1 MEKTTDLPTSKII
14 DLMGGP
20 TEVAK
25 MCNVSPQAVSQW
37 RQHGI
42 PKGQLVILAA
52 RLERATGFLITRRSM
67 FDDYAEIWPELAPK

>member
-20 TEVAK
+20 TEIAR

>member
-1 MEKTTDLPTSKII
+1 MEKTTDLPSGRII

-20 TEVAK
+20 SEVAK

-37 RQHGI
+37 RVHGI

-67 FDDYAEIWPELAPK
+67 FNDYADIWPELAPK

>member
-20 TEVAK
+20 TEVAR

>member
-20 TEVAK
+20 TEVAR

-52 RLERATGFLITRRSM
+52 RLERATGFLITRKSM
-67 FDDYAEIWPELAPK
+67 FDDYAQIWPELAPK